1 MFCICVAYGTAVII
15 LLLGIQI
22 ANRSKKKLSLTLS
35 QRKHANV
42 LYSFAL
48 VWFVDIMWIG
58 YLDYKV
64 IFEQQAWY
72 IPDNIYSTNCVY
84 FIVVADVIL
93 VGVVLIITPFL
104 SRDMLF
110 QQACRLSSTY
120 TAALK
125 SYIVISTF
133 LIFAVIHGSHIIF
146 VLFGYL
152 AEPIHAMAKLIEF
165 VTAIAYFI
173 SIFTIMFQTENKHKG
188 RGQILHYT
196 KLCFKLLCFY
206 LYFLILFFIF
216 SYLLYHD
223 LMVTEYQSLIKSIS
237 ISTLI
242 WLVTISLHYSYR
254 WSETSNTPITNS
266 TTTTTTITT
275 QELQLSQ
282 HSREGMEQNSNS
294 SLVLSNQ
301 MVPTVNFSQKSN
313 DQEPLI
319 DKDSFDV

>member
-1 MFCICVAYGTAVII
+1 MFCICMSYSTALII
-15 LLLGIQI
+15 LLVGIQI
-22 ANRSKKKLSLTLS
+22 ANRSREKLSVTLT
-35 QRKHANV
+35 QKKHAKV

-64 IFEQQAWY
+64 IFEQPVWY
-72 IPDNIYSTNCVY
+72 IPEDIYSIKCVY
-84 FIVVADVIL
+84 FIVAADTFLAALI
-93 VGVVLIITPFL
+93 LIITPFL
-104 SRDMLF
+104 SKDMLF
-110 QQACRLSSTY
+110 QQACKISSTY
-120 TAALK
+120 TGALK

-146 VLFGYL
+146 ILFGYL

-165 VTAIAYFI
+165 VTAIAYFV
-173 SIFTIMFQTENKHKG
+173 SIFTIVFQTENKYKG
-188 RGQILHYT
+188 QTGQILHYA

-216 SYLLYHD
+216 SYLLYRD

-242 WLVTISLHYSYR
+242 WLVTISIHYSYR
-254 WSETSNTPITNS
+254 WSGTSNTSSSNS
-266 TTTTTTITT
+266 TP
-275 QELQLSQ
+275 EVLNVQ
-282 HSREGMEQNSNS
+282 HSREGMEQSSNTSLARS
-294 SLVLSNQ
+294 SQ
-301 MVPTVNFSQKSN
+301 MVPTVNFLQQRIDK
-313 DQEPLI
+313 EPLI